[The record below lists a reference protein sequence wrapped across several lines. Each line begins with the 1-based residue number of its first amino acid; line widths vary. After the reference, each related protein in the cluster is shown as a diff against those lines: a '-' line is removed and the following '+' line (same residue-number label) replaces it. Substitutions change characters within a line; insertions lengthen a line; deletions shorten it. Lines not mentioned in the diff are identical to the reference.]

1 MHHSHHGH
9 GIGHGVGHH
18 GRHHHS
24 HNVDGNISMAEQT
37 ANFNLAAAGSIY
49 IIRPKGAD
57 SSVGCPIL
65 CKGQSIECGFNANF
79 LPDEL
84 NGIVSLTDFTIM
96 VAEVKYLFSTTTYTS
111 FEHLIFSLW

>member
-1 MHHSHHGH
+1 
-9 GIGHGVGHH
+9 
-18 GRHHHS
+18 
-24 HNVDGNISMAEQT
+24 MAEQT

-96 VAEVKYLFSTTTYTS
+96 VAEVKFIFSITTYTP
-111 FEHLIFSLW
+111 FECLIFLAVVSILSF